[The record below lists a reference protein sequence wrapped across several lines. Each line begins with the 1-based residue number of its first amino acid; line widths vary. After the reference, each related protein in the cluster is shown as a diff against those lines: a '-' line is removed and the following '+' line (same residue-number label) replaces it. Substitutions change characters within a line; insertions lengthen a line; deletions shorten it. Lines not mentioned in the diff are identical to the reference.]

1 MQSYVDCTSH
11 VQALSAVSF
20 IEEWCVKKNCPC
32 FVCVCVCVCVR
43 VKQITDFNSLQ
54 TMIALAD
61 GAVEVHFS

>member
-1 MQSYVDCTSH
+1 MCQEK
-11 VQALSAVSF
+11 LSMF
-20 IEEWCVKKNCPC
+20 C
-32 FVCVCVCVCVR
+32 VCVCVCVCVR